1 MPGLYVHIPF
11 CVRKCRYCDFFSL
24 AQPERME
31 RFLCALYREIHTAAQ
46 HHWDKFDTVFFGGG
60 TPSLLSGPQARS
72 LLHELRQCFSIAPD
86 AEITFECNPGTLD
99 AEKLSAYREAG
110 VNRLSIGLQ
119 SMNDALL
126 KRIGRIHTKH
136 EFLES
141 FRLSHEAGFSNIN
154 VDVMHGLPGQTKE
167 DYLDTLS
174 EVTALSPEH
183 ISAYGLILE
192 EGTAL
197 FEDATEGRETLPDED
212 DVYIMQDAGIV
223 YLGQKG
229 YARYEI
235 SNFAKPGR
243 FCRHNLN
250 YWANGAYLGLG
261 AGAHSAWRLELDGT
275 PQWTRWSNA
284 ADLEAYSKETATPLR
299 ERELT
304 PIPYEEEAFE
314 TVMVGLRVVAGIPLS
329 EFEVR
334 FQKPFQ
340 EFYPQAIELLMKKDW
355 MAISPTHAYLTSTG
369 LDMQNAV
376 LQYFLP

>member
-197 FEDATEGRETLPDED
+197 FEDVTEGRETLPDED

-223 YLGQKG
+223 YLGQKN

-284 ADLEAYSKETATPLR
+284 ADLEAYSTETATPLR

-304 PIPYEEEAFE
+304 PISCEEEAFE

-340 EFYPQAIELLMKKDW
+340 EFYPQAIEILMKKDW
-355 MAISPTHAYLTSTG
+355 LTLSPTHAYLTKAG
-369 LDMQNAV
+369 LDMQNTA